1 MSTDMCGVKS
11 ASNLNVNRY
20 VLPLQESISREI
32 LSQESDFFLS
42 LYALKKSQPEK
53 NEKAEIDNCGDD

>member
-32 LSQESDFFLS
+32 LSQESDFFFI
-42 LYALKKSQPEK
+42 ALRFKKIAAGK